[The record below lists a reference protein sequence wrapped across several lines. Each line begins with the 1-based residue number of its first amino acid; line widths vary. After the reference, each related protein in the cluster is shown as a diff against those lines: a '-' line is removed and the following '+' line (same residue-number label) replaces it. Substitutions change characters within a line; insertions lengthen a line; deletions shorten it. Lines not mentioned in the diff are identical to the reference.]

1 MKIRDKGFV
10 ATMAVCALAVGAV
23 AAVSLA
29 NALPKKGEEV
39 PPVSDVTTASET
51 PATTVTTAVQDVQT
65 PVTNLPDLRVT
76 TTITIPTTTGTTAAP
91 VAGLYVL
98 PLTNEVS
105 RSFSNGELVFSETMQ
120 DWRVHN
126 GVDFVGKEG
135 DTVKA
140 AATGRVSA
148 IYEDVL
154 WGDVIEIDHGYGI
167 TSRYGGVS
175 ARNVAVG
182 DTVAVGEPIGVLT
195 TVPCEAADESHLHL
209 EVLSGEQ
216 PQDAVALIGLEVR
229 YTE

>member
-10 ATMAVCALAVGAV
+10 VTMAVCALAVGAV

-39 PPVSDVTTASET
+39 PPVSDATTASET
-51 PATTVTTAVQDVQT
+51 LSTTATTAVQDVQN
-65 PVTNLPDLRVT
+65 PVTNVPDLRVT
-76 TTITIPTTTGTTAAP
+76 TTTTPTTTGTTAAP

-98 PLTNEVS
+98 PLTNEVC
-105 RSFSNGELVFSETMQ
+105 RSFSTGDLVFSETMQ

-175 ARNVAVG
+175 ARSIAVG
-182 DTVAVGEPIGVLT
+182 DTVAVGDPIGVLT
-195 TVPCEAADESHLHL
+195 TVPCEAADGPHLHL

-216 PQDAVALIGLEVR
+216 PQDVVAFIGLEVR
-229 YTE
+229 YAE